1 MSRKYAAVI
10 LAMCVLCGV
19 GMVWGYFF
27 YGTRNVN
34 ALTVGANT
42 IRITEEYQQP
52 EQLTVGANVFRK
64 RVQVENTGSVPCF
77 VRVFAD
83 FSDSDMRARS
93 ELSPDGSNYYPA
105 DRFAEHLPEGWIY
118 LEEASEPLLG
128 GFFYYMESL
137 APKEK
142 TPVLW
147 EKVRTSFANA
157 DQIQAF
163 DIIVYGESVQV
174 RDYLGEYYTG
184 ADPWKQAWTEFLE
197 RR

>member
-1 MSRKYAAVI
+1 MSRKQAFFV
-10 LAMCVLCGV
+10 LAMCILCGV
-19 GMVWGYFF
+19 GTVWGYFF
-27 YGTRNVN
+27 YGTWNGN
-34 ALTVGANT
+34 TLTVGANT
-42 IRITEEYQQP
+42 IRIAEEYQPP
-52 EQLTVGANVFRK
+52 EQLTVGENVFRK

-83 FSDSDMRARS
+83 FSDSDVRACS
-93 ELSPDGSNYYPA
+93 ELSPDGSSYYPA
-105 DRFAEHLPEGWIY
+105 DQFARYLPEGWIY

-128 GFFYYMESL
+128 GFFYYTESL
-137 APKEK
+137 APKAK
-142 TPVLW
+142 TTALW

-163 DIIVYGESVQV
+163 DIVVYGESVQV
-174 RDYLGEYYTG
+174 RDCQGETYTG